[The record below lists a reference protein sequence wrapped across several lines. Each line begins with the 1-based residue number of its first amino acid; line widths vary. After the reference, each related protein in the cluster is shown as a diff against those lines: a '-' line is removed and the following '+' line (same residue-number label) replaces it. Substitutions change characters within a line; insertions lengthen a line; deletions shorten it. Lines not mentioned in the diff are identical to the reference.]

1 MYPATG
7 TISTN
12 TSVSCQL
19 MKQAAVRQVMHLSG
33 SPTILPKRTL
43 SPTPIC
49 SVSLVKRAI
58 RSDVPVP
65 AIWRHILMEGP
76 AKEGIS
82 QVEEHTE
89 GDVANKRFVD
99 EFERT
104 ANEDA
109 DHDRSH
115 DPEDRLEAIFGH
127 VADDAG
133 LEELI
138 PIDPRSI
145 VVVSPSSFASLWVA
159 LRSRFSPLGVPG
171 WASR

>member
-1 MYPATG
+1 MYPRHRDDQHEHER
-7 TISTN
+7 
-12 TSVSCQL
+12 QL
-19 MKQAAVRQVMHLSG
+19 PANEAGRSEAGDAFERFADHLAEEDLEPDADLLGVIGEAGHQVRCSG
-33 SPTILPKRTL
+33 PRDL
-43 SPTPIC
+43 
-49 SVSLVKRAI
+49 A
-58 RSDVPVP
+58 
-65 AIWRHILMEGP
+65 HILMEGP

-99 EFERT
+99 EFERA

-133 LEELI
+133 LERVDTDR
-138 PIDPRSI
+138 PT
-145 VVVSPSSFASLWVA
+145 
-159 LRSRFSPLGVPG
+159 
-171 WASR
+171 